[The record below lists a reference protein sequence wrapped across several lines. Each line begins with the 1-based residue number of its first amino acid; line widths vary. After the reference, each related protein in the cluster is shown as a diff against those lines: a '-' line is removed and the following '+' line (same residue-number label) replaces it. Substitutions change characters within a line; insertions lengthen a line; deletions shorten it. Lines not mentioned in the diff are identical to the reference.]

1 MFEIFGNQNGN
12 MCHDCFGCEVVNQ
25 VGNGEFDPM
34 FSENLHNRLMAC
46 CRKHGIDVMAK
57 CKSEIMSP
65 RMTPTH
71 ETGLNPVMS
80 HSLTSDDPAA
90 VFQIEEDVHEAI
102 IDTGASRAVIGHER
116 LSGLVKSCGVHG
128 RVFTSPSSVTFRFGN
143 SGILKSTFAVFF
155 SQENGWLDQSGSCA
169 RSDSLSTIKL
179 SVESS

>member
-1 MFEIFGNQNGN
+1 MSETAEAADPSAQSKSETIN
-12 MCHDCFGCEVVNQ
+12 MTVEPYEMEDAAVQEVVDTLPETAEKYQ
-25 VGNGEFDPM
+25 EI
-34 FSENLHNRLMAC
+34 
-46 CRKHGIDVMAK
+46 RKHGIDVMAK

-116 LSGLVKSCGVHG
+116 LSGL
-128 RVFTSPSSVTFRFGN
+128 
-143 SGILKSTFAVFF
+143 
-155 SQENGWLDQSGSCA
+155 ENGWLDQSGSCA